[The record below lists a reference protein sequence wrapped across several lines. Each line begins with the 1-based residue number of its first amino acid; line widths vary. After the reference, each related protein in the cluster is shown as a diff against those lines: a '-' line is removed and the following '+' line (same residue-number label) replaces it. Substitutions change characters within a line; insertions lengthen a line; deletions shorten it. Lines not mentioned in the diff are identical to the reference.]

1 MKKGWSRNVWI
12 DALVIAMLSSGMGG
26 GVLSDILLVERPAIL
41 EFGRS
46 LCERVKLD
54 EVKSE
59 EVELQERC

>member
-1 MKKGWSRNVWI
+1 
-12 DALVIAMLSSGMGG
+12 MLSSGMGG

-46 LCERVKLD
+46 LCERVKLE